1 MSDPEHILET
11 SDLKKWFPER
21 DGIFQRVVDYD
32 KAVNGVD
39 LKIRDG
45 EILGLVGESGCGKT
59 TLARLMLRLTD
70 PTDGK
75 IYFKGDRIDHLS
87 QSEFRSV
94 RRDIQVVFQDPMDSL
109 DPRYRIRNSVE
120 EGMKF
125 LTSLSA
131 QERRDRAQ
139 SLMDQVGL
147 DPSVLDDY
155 PHQLS
160 GGQRQRVGIA
170 RALSVRPDVII
181 CDEPTSALDVSI
193 QAQII
198 NLLLDVKEEFGL
210 TYVFISHDL
219 ELIRFVSDRTA
230 VMKNGNIVELNDAND
245 VYERPEHNYT
255 QRLIDS
261 IQGRGGR

>member
-1 MSDPEHILET
+1 MAGNEFILET
-11 SDLKKWFPER
+11 SELRKWFPELE
-21 DGIFQRVVDYD
+21 GIFQRTVDYE
-32 KAVNGVD
+32 KAVDGVD
-39 LKIRDG
+39 LTVRNG

-70 PTDGK
+70 PTDGQ
-75 IYFKGDRIDHLS
+75 IFFKGERIDHLS
-87 QSEFRSV
+87 QSAFRSV

-109 DPRYRIRNSVE
+109 DPRYRVRNSVE
-120 EGMKF
+120 EGMKY

-131 QERRDRAQ
+131 DERHERAEQ
-139 SLMDQVGL
+139 LMDQVGL
-147 DPSVLDDY
+147 DPSILDDY

-170 RALSVRPDVII
+170 RALSVRPDLII

-230 VMKNGNIVELNDAND
+230 VMKDGNIVELNEAND
-245 VYERPEHNYT
+245 VYERPEHDYT